1 MMERFFERFAT
12 KSAQALGS
20 FWAFTICVTSIV
32 VWLILG
38 PIMGFSD
45 SWQLYCNTVST
56 ILTTLVVLIIQN
68 TVNRGDK
75 SLHIKLDELLR
86 VKEEARTEL
95 VDLENMPEADMNRL
109 LEEFQ
114 RLRAQH
120 QKGNRP

>member
-1 MMERFFERFAT
+1 
-12 KSAQALGS
+12 
-20 FWAFTICVTSIV
+20 
-32 VWLILG
+32 
-38 PIMGFSD
+38 MGFSD